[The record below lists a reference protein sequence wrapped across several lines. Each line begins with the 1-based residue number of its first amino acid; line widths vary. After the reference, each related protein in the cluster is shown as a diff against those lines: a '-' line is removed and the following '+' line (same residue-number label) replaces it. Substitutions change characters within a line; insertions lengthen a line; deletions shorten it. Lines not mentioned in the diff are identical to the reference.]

1 MKKLTVLALFLLAI
15 AAPLAAHHSFGAEFD
30 STKPVKV
37 AGKVVKIDWMNPHA
51 WVYVDVQA
59 AEGKIDHWQFEFG
72 APNELVRRGWNKSDL
87 KVGMDVVINGTM
99 AKKLVSDSGLMT
111 GNASQIQ
118 FDGKTV
124 FGFGS
129 NPLAAPLQ

>member
-1 MKKLTVLALFLLAI
+1 V
-15 AAPLAAHHSFGAEFD
+15 PLAAHHSFAAEFD
-30 STKPVKV
+30 ATKPVKI
-37 AGKVVKIDWMNPHA
+37 AGQVVKIEWMNPHA
-51 WVYVDVQA
+51 WVYVDVKNA
-59 AEGKIDHWQFEFG
+59 AGKIDHWQFEFG
-72 APNELVRRGWNKSDL
+72 APNELVRRGWKQNDL
-87 KVGMDVVINGTM
+87 KVGMDVVINGTQ
-99 AKKLVSDSGLMT
+99 AKKLISDAGLLT